1 MIRNYIQEKKQKH
14 FTFEGIEIFIQAF
27 PPKNISIKNILV
39 KLRKQVPLNFIKN
52 IDSIYVGNFKE
63 LYSRKIDAMYKHSSI
78 FITNRQTTED
88 DILSDLVHEIAHSVE
103 ENYGFLI
110 YGDGKIEEEFVRK
123 RRKLWERLRQN
134 NFSVDL
140 KQFLNVKF
148 TKEFDT
154 FLYKEIGYPTLN
166 VAGSD
171 LFYSPYAA
179 TSLRE
184 YFANGFE
191 AFFHYK
197 DSNIIKK
204 ISPELYKKL
213 EELIYVSQEE

>member
-14 FTFEGIEIFIQAF
+14 FTFEGIEIFIQDF

-154 FLYKEIGYPTLN
+154 FLY
-166 VAGSD
+166 
-171 LFYSPYAA
+171 
-179 TSLRE
+179 
-184 YFANGFE
+184 
-191 AFFHYK
+191 
-197 DSNIIKK
+197 
-204 ISPELYKKL
+204 
-213 EELIYVSQEE
+213 